1 MCQRRVR
8 LKEFV
13 RVGLETKRY
22 CHQKSFENAI
32 AYIIATGGSTNAVLH
47 LIAIASSF
55 DITITVDDF
64 QRISDN
70 TPLLADF
77 KPSGKY
83 VMADLQNVG
92 GTPAVMKYLIKEG
105 IIDGTQ
111 LSVTGK
117 TINENLAKLADLPE
131 GQDIVRPVSN
141 PLKPSGHLQI
151 LKGTLAPGSAV
162 AKITGKEGTYFKG
175 KARVF
180 NDEGAFIVALENGEI
195 KKAKKQFV

>member
-1 MCQRRVR
+1 
-8 LKEFV
+8 
-13 RVGLETKRY
+13 
-22 CHQKSFENAI
+22 
-32 AYIIATGGSTNAVLH
+32 
-47 LIAIASSF
+47 
-55 DITITVDDF
+55 
-64 QRISDN
+64 
-70 TPLLADF
+70 
-77 KPSGKY
+77 
-83 VMADLQNVG
+83 MADLQNVG

-180 NDEGAFIVALENGEI
+180 NDEGIYCCLGKWRNQKAKNSLCDQIRRSKRWSGMPEMLKPSSALMGYGLGKDVALLTDGRFSGGSHGFLIGHIVPEAAEGGPIALVEDGDI
-195 KKAKKQFV
+195 IVIDARQ

>member
-1 MCQRRVR
+1 
-8 LKEFV
+8 
-13 RVGLETKRY
+13 
-22 CHQKSFENAI
+22 
-32 AYIIATGGSTNAVLH
+32 
-47 LIAIASSF
+47 
-55 DITITVDDF
+55 
-64 QRISDN
+64 
-70 TPLLADF
+70 
-77 KPSGKY
+77 
-83 VMADLQNVG
+83 MADLQNVG

>member
-1 MCQRRVR
+1 
-8 LKEFV
+8 
-13 RVGLETKRY
+13 
-22 CHQKSFENAI
+22 
-32 AYIIATGGSTNAVLH
+32 
-47 LIAIASSF
+47 
-55 DITITVDDF
+55 
-64 QRISDN
+64 
-70 TPLLADF
+70 
-77 KPSGKY
+77 
-83 VMADLQNVG
+83 MADLQNVG

-162 AKITGKEGTYFKG
+162 KITGKEGTYFKG

-195 KKAKKQFV
+195 KKAKNSLCDQIRRSKRWSRYARNVETFVCINGLRVR